1 MAVTL
6 NKANLVLKD
15 ANGNIGKIEQLSNR
29 DLTKIRT
36 AVSDV
41 ALVVNQSNH
50 TPIKATANNL
60 GVVKPDNDTI
70 TIDSNGVLT
79 ATAKMPSVAT
89 TSSVGV
95 VKPDGRTIT
104 ITADGTLTCSGKNF
118 VTSVNGNKAD
128 NEGNVNVARPVVD
141 YLSGIDIAY
150 RHAGSGAFPK
160 VTIPQ
165 DGLMVLY
172 AHSENPLTE
181 EAYVELTVRDGDTIF
196 ISQAAKPPIVA
207 SDYNIFASITLPVI
221 KGQQVECAVL
231 GHSQRICRLF
241 PYIMG

>member
-29 DLTKIRT
+29 DLAKIKT

-128 NEGNVNVARPVVD
+128 SEGNVNVTRPVVD
-141 YLSGIDIAY
+141 YSSGIDIAY
-150 RHAGSGAFPK
+150 RHAGSGAFPN

-172 AHSENPLTE
+172 AHSENPLAE
-181 EAYVELTVRDGDTIF
+181 EAYVELTIKKGDTIL
-196 ISQAAKPPIVA
+196 ISQAAKPPII
-207 SDYNIFASITLPVI
+207 SKDYNIFASITLPVI

-231 GHSQRICRLF
+231 GQSQRICRLF

>member
-29 DLTKIRT
+29 DLAKIKT

-79 ATAKMPSVAT
+79 ATAQMPGVAT

-128 NEGNVNVARPVVD
+128 SEGNVNVTRPVVD

-181 EAYVELTVRDGDTIF
+181 EAYVELTIKDGDTIL
-196 ISQAAKPPIVA
+196 ISQAAKPPIIA